1 MKHDNHESIKCIRN
15 FIKTCDFNI
24 TKFSFHTVEVSTIR
38 KHLEKLQ
45 PNKATGFD
53 MLPPKVLNIG
63 SDVLASS
70 VSFLVNACF
79 SLSSFPNSLKFAEIS
94 PVHKKG
100 SSLDL
105 TNYRPVSVLPSM
117 SKKFE
122 REMVNQLSTYF
133 ESILSQ
139 FISGFRTKH
148 SCETVLLYMIEN
160 IKNYIDNSKFVCM
173 VIVDLSRH
181 LTVYHISCL

>member
-1 MKHDNHESIKCIRN
+1 
-15 FIKTCDFNI
+15 
-24 TKFSFHTVEVSTIR
+24 
-38 KHLEKLQ
+38 
-45 PNKATGFD
+45 

-63 SDVLASS
+63 SDVLACS

-105 TNYRPVSVLPSM
+105 SNYRPVSVLPSM
-117 SKKFE
+117 SKIFE
-122 REMVNQLSTYF
+122 REMVNQLYTYF

-148 SCETVLLYMIEN
+148 SCETVLLYMN
-160 IKNYIDNSKFVCM
+160 
-173 VIVDLSRH
+173 
-181 LTVYHISCL
+181 

>member
-1 MKHDNHESIKCIRN
+1 MI
-15 FIKTCDFNI
+15 
-24 TKFSFHTVEVSTIR
+24 
-38 KHLEKLQ
+38 
-45 PNKATGFD
+45 
-53 MLPPKVLNIG
+53 MLLPKVLNIG

-79 SLSSFPNSLKFAEIS
+79 SLGSFPNSLKFAEIS

-117 SKKFE
+117 SKIFE

-139 FISGFRTKH
+139 FISGFRAKH
-148 SCETVLLYMIEN
+148 SCETMLLYMMEN
-160 IKNYIDNSKFVCM
+160 IKNYIDNGKFVCQYKLF
-173 VIVDLSRH
+173 ISKLHAYGLSLSACQLLFSYYLHRKQRVK
-181 LTVYHISCL
+181 LGKNVSCWKDIYNGSAQGSII